1 MPLEGGDGGNS
12 TPQGR
17 QLHDPELAREL
28 HTGPITEPRRSRASR
43 WLCCWRDSWCKSPE
57 RCTCGKIPC
66 TCATQDVRESSMP
79 VPSGDPLRTE
89 DTRVDGLL
97 KQRSNAL
104 ISKGTV
110 MQEVCK
116 HPDALISNVD
126 RGTSDERATP
136 QSECNSGMQFSPLFP
151 NLMNVLKIFLL

>member
-1 MPLEGGDGGNS
+1 
-12 TPQGR
+12 
-17 QLHDPELAREL
+17 
-28 HTGPITEPRRSRASR
+28 
-43 WLCCWRDSWCKSPE
+43 
-57 RCTCGKIPC
+57 
-66 TCATQDVRESSMP
+66 MP